1 MLKHNYTLEELYAQL
16 DAGNTVYD
24 ALKDEFM
31 TQAECEKRGLDDSGD
46 CYDIE
51 NVIGRME
58 A

>member
-31 TQAECEKRGLDDSGD
+31 SQAECDRRGLANDED
-46 CYDIE
+46 CYDVE
-51 NVIGRME
+51 NMIGRME